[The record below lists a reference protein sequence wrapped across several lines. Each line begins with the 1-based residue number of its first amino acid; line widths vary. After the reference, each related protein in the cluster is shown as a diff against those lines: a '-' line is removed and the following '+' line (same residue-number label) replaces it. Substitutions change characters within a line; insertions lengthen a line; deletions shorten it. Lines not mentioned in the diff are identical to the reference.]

1 MRRIAWIA
9 VLLSACGALW
19 GQEIT
24 EENFLKE
31 ESALTARFEAQSEHF
46 SGQFAAAQSQAEERQ
61 LDGSLQRSFP
71 AVSSRHGGLECAIR
85 SDPQRPATVFCD
97 AARPVQGYPSH
108 RMEASAE
115 GAAWQPVRPGD
126 GSSWSGQGTAP
137 GRKDVQ
143 SSCVGC
149 AGEAFSVASMAR
161 DTGAAALRRLGL
173 HGRFGTGIPRC
184 AVCENLPGG
193 ASGSSCFGR
202 FPPRTNWRLLLR
214 NSRRDTFKCPI
225 SRATPLP

>member
-1 MRRIAWIA
+1 MQ
-9 VLLSACGALW
+9 C
-19 GQEIT
+19 
-24 EENFLKE
+24 
-31 ESALTARFEAQSEHF
+31 
-46 SGQFAAAQSQAEERQ
+46 
-61 LDGSLQRSFP
+61 
-71 AVSSRHGGLECAIR
+71 
-85 SDPQRPATVFCD
+85 PQRPATVFCD

-161 DTGAAALRRLGL
+161 DTGAAALRRFGL
-173 HGRFGTGIPRC
+173 HGNFGTGIPRY

-193 ASGSSCFGR
+193 APDRRVLAGFLSGRIGGSCRGIPVGIPSGVRFQGR
-202 FPPRTNWRLLLR
+202 HL
-214 NSRRDTFKCPI
+214 SREDPLPAQ
-225 SRATPLP
+225 ATPTCFLLDSRGRLVFKTIGLYPGKVEEYLSAKDR